1 MTHICLRSEI
11 KRRNGLVRREH
22 EPLNRLRIPKAVA
35 MSRSSSGSQGT
46 GSVITPATAGYPQ
59 TPAHNSLL
67 LVGTSLTVPTSNDD
81 MLVSPV
87 FPNTIQQLYEYAK
100 TDRAKLR
107 QLLYD
112 YGEEVPDAGDD
123 KQAVDQLNKAL
134 SIVGVQNIRVSNAPQ
149 PARASTPRRPGQ
161 NTSRNAN
168 LLLSPLIIHRA

>member
-1 MTHICLRSEI
+1 
-11 KRRNGLVRREH
+11 
-22 EPLNRLRIPKAVA
+22 

-46 GSVITPATAGYPQ
+46 GSVITPSTAGYPQ

-67 LVGTSLTVPTSNDD
+67 LVGTSLNVPTSNDD

-100 TDRAKLR
+100 TDRGKLR
-107 QLLYD
+107 QFLFD
-112 YGEEVPDAGDD
+112 YGEEVSDAGDD

-149 PARASTPRRPGQ
+149 SARTSTPRRPGQ
-161 NTSRNAN
+161 NTSRNTN
-168 LLLSPLIIHRA
+168 LLLSPLIIHRS